1 MIMQCGVRE
10 VNAFLAWGQP
20 PWAVQ
25 PRLRK
30 RQASISIRLR
40 IVGYMDHLPLP
51 GTTASSPPQRWADM
65 HFLFWEQP
73 TGTGRRAPFT
83 LAGIMAVGDPRDR
96 LSLDSAWARA
106 GPCPRANRK
115 AAPSTVFI
123 PRCCSADQILYEIRR
138 TGARPFCWRWLRFEG
153 SCGRRPQR
161 PWD

>member
-73 TGTGRRAPFT
+73 KYFSNG
-83 LAGIMAVGDPRDR
+83 M
-96 LSLDSAWARA
+96 SAMNNSARFA
-106 GPCPRANRK
+106 IYSPTYPCYKR
-115 AAPSTVFI
+115 
-123 PRCCSADQILYEIRR
+123 
-138 TGARPFCWRWLRFEG
+138 G
-153 SCGRRPQR
+153 
-161 PWD
+161 